1 MDVQAQAHEKR
12 KAAEQARRMALALS
26 AEADKARIF
35 AFAEEL
41 EAQADALEGQ
51 QAAGPPS
58 RGVEQPQQQVQQQG
72 RSTKPETPKD

>member
-1 MDVQAQAHEKR
+1 MDVRAKAHEKR
-12 KAAEQARRMALALS
+12 KAAEQARRMVLALS
-26 AEADKARIF
+26 SEADKARIL

-51 QAAGPPS
+51 PTKGSPP

-72 RSTKPETPKD
+72 PSTKPETPKD